1 MRNFHRSMYLAVGAL
16 LFLGGCSGNGL
27 NSDLGDGGTSMS
39 VPFSTF
45 VRGGSPGDGPQ
56 AGLDGQL
63 LLEGECLVVADA
75 TTGAHY
81 GLVFPNEAT
90 WDEETETVRVDDVV
104 LTVGETVSLGGGF
117 RHREDALLTHTCIST
132 EEIFSVFNV
141 ESLG

>member
-1 MRNFHRSMYLAVGAL
+1 MLNFHRVTYLVVGVL
-16 LFLGGCSGNGL
+16 LFLSACSGNGSTFEPEDVGA
-27 NSDLGDGGTSMS
+27 NGGP
-39 VPFSTF
+39 PFSTF
-45 VRGGSPGDGPQ
+45 IRDGSPGDGPQ

-63 LLEGECLVVADA
+63 LLEGDCLVVADA

-132 EEIFSVFNV
+132 EEIFFVHNV
-141 ESLG
+141 GSLE